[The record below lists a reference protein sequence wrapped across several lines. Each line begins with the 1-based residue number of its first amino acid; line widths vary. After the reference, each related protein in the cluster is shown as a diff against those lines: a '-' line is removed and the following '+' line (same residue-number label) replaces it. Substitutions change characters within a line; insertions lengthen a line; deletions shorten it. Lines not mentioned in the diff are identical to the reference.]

1 MVLVNETGIRR
12 VFSMRDAIEADCEA
26 YRMFS
31 SDEITV
37 PLRTQIEA
45 AGAGGVF
52 CFMPAYSERL
62 GIASVKT
69 VNIFPGNV
77 KFGITTLPSMVM
89 TFDGETGVPSALLDG
104 ACITSLRTGAASG
117 AALDLF
123 GRKEA
128 KVGALFGTGSQAKD
142 QLCGMLEVRRLDRVY
157 VYSRKKESRE
167 KFAEEMKEELGREL
181 ATCGTELV
189 PAETPEEAVRDAD
202 LIITVTS
209 SHSPVFDGSLVKP
222 GATVSC
228 IGAYRP
234 EMREIDDALL
244 RRASKIYC
252 DSVDAVLEEA
262 GDLITPLAEGT
273 IRREDITGDIGDCLL
288 GKLPGRETEEE
299 IIVFDSVGIGA
310 QDLVTA
316 YRVLERAKSAGV
328 GQVWSV
334 RQAPGREE
342 K

>member
-1 MVLVNETGIRR
+1 M
-12 VFSMRDAIEADCEA
+12 
-26 YRMFS
+26 
-31 SDEITV
+31 
-37 PLRTQIEA
+37 
-45 AGAGGVF
+45 
-52 CFMPAYSERL
+52 
-62 GIASVKT
+62 
-69 VNIFPGNV
+69 
-77 KFGITTLPSMVM
+77 
-89 TFDGETGVPSALLDG
+89 
-104 ACITSLRTGAASG
+104 
-117 AALDLF
+117 
-123 GRKEA
+123 
-128 KVGALFGTGSQAKD
+128 
-142 QLCGMLEVRRLDRVY
+142 
-157 VYSRKKESRE
+157 
-167 KFAEEMKEELGREL
+167 
-181 ATCGTELV
+181 
-189 PAETPEEAVRDAD
+189 RDAD

-222 GATVSC
+222 GAAVSC

-328 GQVWSV
+328 GQVWSA
-334 RQAPGREE
+334 R
-342 K
+342 